1 MANPSKIN
9 IYFIMIFIFLFPIF
23 SSKDSNLKK
32 EKAQYLIVSIKGE
45 LRLEDE
51 NGKLIWSNS
60 IGKPLIKTD
69 INVNNINF
77 LQTNILPSMNGGLFL
92 VNERQNL
99 YELLDVNFEDLIKEP
114 PSIFNQYISGTFYRS
129 VKEKYFAI
137 NILNGDI
144 IKIKKGNSID
154 NIIKG
159 NLNNNNS
166 NDTDNYIIM
175 KRINY
180 IFQVRKD
187 YAIVWNANFGKLEIL
202 SKGNSKIFHPM
213 TNSIED
219 NVIHRNMKNNTY
231 IFKYIVENNEL
242 ILMKIHNSNNSPY
255 TFNYKQMNEIN
266 FFTKKKKSIYYNY
279 LIFTFTILITSMFL
293 FQISDNKIEKQ
304 INQNEKEKEKEKE
317 KENIKKEIESNESKL
332 KIENSTSAKN
342 ISQLS
347 TYSTLKNSLDE
358 FPIKN
363 KSFHL
368 CSRISL
374 NHKESAPESEFQ
386 HKKLHK
392 ELFNDEKNN
401 ILNSLYGNDESLAL
415 NKNYQMKKISNLY
428 KRHSLCEENSI
439 NNIYLVRKLSDNI
452 SSKRKFHPSK
462 KDLEELNKL
471 TIDYL
476 ENTRKQ
482 SSDSLNK
489 IGRFSNNKLNY
500 DEIYKIINSN
510 SNDSNSEN
518 DENPIPPELMSKSN
532 FSLCDTGR
540 FLKDFE
546 NIQFIG
552 KGGFGSVFKAT
563 HIIDGGIYA
572 IKIIKS
578 NLGID
583 DELEQLNE
591 VQEIKTM
598 LKVEHKNIVRYITCW
613 FETKDPINYYNKR
626 CRAFSMDEKYS
637 PQKKDFGCVKNKIQK
652 KIQKDTK
659 LPLSRIQSIANEFEY
674 ISDDSYKDLKN
685 KDSNN
690 YNNSDLYNDDE
701 NDSFSRS
708 FQLKLNQSNSLS
720 DDGIIFTDSKGNSN
734 SKNNSINNNNNN
746 NNEHIINFP
755 DNESE
760 IKSPNNKKLKKELS
774 RKVSDSIMNSLRK
787 TYKVYFY
794 MQMEYCEGIPL
805 SYYIQ
810 QRKKVS
816 NESLIIHIF
825 YQICN
830 AVQHIH
836 SKSIIHRDLKPA
848 NIFMNKKF
856 KIKIIDFGLASE
868 KYKKNEENVGT
879 YLYLSPEQLARKPY
893 NEKVDIYAL
902 GIILIEMCCFFNTKH
917 ERINTLKEVING
929 VYPEKQM
936 KCFENELKLVKKL
949 TKFNPNERPNIE
961 EVINSEEMKLM
972 LEMI

>member
-613 FETKDPINYYNKR
+613 FETINYYNKR
-626 CRAFSMDEKYS
+626 SRAFSMDEKYS

-734 SKNNSINNNNNN
+734 NKNNTINNNNNN